1 MCVWGGGADGG
12 GGGGSVDFPPHTPG
26 SSCVCG
32 AGDTNV
38 SEDICCRASE
48 VLSELLIGAA
58 HFLYDPLST
67 SAVIVLLHIGVQE
80 FRFGKV
86 QNRYILLRS
95 GNMCPHAFE

>member
-1 MCVWGGGADGG
+1 MCVLGGAGMGAGG
-12 GGGGSVDFPPHTPG
+12 EVPSTFRRIRRVRA
-26 SSCVCG
+26 VRG

-38 SEDICCRASE
+38 SEDMCCRASE
-48 VLSELLIGAA
+48 VLSELLIGEA